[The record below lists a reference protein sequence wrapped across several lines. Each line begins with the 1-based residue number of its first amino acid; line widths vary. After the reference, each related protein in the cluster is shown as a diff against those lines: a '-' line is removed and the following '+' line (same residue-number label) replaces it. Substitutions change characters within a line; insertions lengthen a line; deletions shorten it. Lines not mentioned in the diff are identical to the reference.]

1 MVAAI
6 AVEHGEPRQGNR
18 SPARRPRCH
27 FPPAFQRPVC
37 NSRICQQQEQ
47 ETAMR
52 LYQVNLPGGP
62 VMVFAHTIQRAWIM
76 AFTRY
81 AYDCDPDPAF
91 AWDATEEWL
100 AASDGQRSE
109 EHTSN
114 FRHQVCTRTTCY
126 AL

>member
-1 MVAAI
+1 
-6 AVEHGEPRQGNR
+6 
-18 SPARRPRCH
+18 
-27 FPPAFQRPVC
+27 
-37 NSRICQQQEQ
+37 
-47 ETAMR
+47 MR

-100 AASDGQRSE
+100 AASDGQQAHTRTTLDDMEEGVGIYDPDNGWERSE
-109 EHTSN
+109 ERRVGKECVS
-114 FRHQVCTRTTCY
+114 TCRSRGLPY
-126 AL
+126 H

>member
-1 MVAAI
+1 
-6 AVEHGEPRQGNR
+6 
-18 SPARRPRCH
+18 
-27 FPPAFQRPVC
+27 
-37 NSRICQQQEQ
+37 
-47 ETAMR
+47 MR

-100 AASDGQRSE
+100 AASDGQQA
-109 EHTSN
+109 H
-114 FRHQVCTRTTCY
+114 TRTTLDDMEEGVGIY
-126 AL
+126 DPDNGWALTVSAPPQITQHYPQKEVSGRSSGRESGRK

>member
-1 MVAAI
+1 MRI
-6 AVEHGEPRQGNR
+6 
-18 SPARRPRCH
+18 SDWSSD
-27 FPPAFQRPVC
+27 VC
-37 NSRICQQQEQ
+37 SSDLQEQ

-109 EHTSN
+109 ARRVGKGCVS
-114 FRHQVCTRTTCY
+114 TCRSRWSPSH
-126 AL
+126 

>member
-1 MVAAI
+1 
-6 AVEHGEPRQGNR
+6 
-18 SPARRPRCH
+18 
-27 FPPAFQRPVC
+27 
-37 NSRICQQQEQ
+37 
-47 ETAMR
+47 MR

-100 AASDGQRSE
+100 AASDGQQA
-109 EHTSN
+109 H
-114 FRHQVCTRTTCY
+114 TRTTLDDMEEGVGIY
-126 AL
+126 DPDNGWELTVSLPAEITKLYPEEDDEEA